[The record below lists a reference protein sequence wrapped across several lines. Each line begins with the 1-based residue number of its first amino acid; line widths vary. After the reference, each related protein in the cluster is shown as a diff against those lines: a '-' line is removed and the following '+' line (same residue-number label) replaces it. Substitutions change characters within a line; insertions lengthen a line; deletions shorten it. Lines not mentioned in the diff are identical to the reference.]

1 MNKKIALSVLSTLII
16 SACASEPTLTSTPE
30 QKATQTASQST
41 NNNAQNNAQTGTE
54 IKPLPDL
61 TSAQLQDM
69 QKKSVYFDRDEFIVK
84 AEFNSLI
91 QQQAQYAKANRL
103 GITLEG
109 NTDER
114 GSSEYNLALGNKR
127 ANAVKKSLEIMGVP
141 SKQINTVSFG
151 EEKPRSTCHEEKCW
165 QENRRVDFNG
175 KSDL

>member
-1 MNKKIALSVLSTLII
+1 MSVLSTLII
-16 SACASEPTLTSTPE
+16 SACASEPTLTSAPE
-30 QKATQTASQST
+30 QKATQTAPQST
-41 NNNAQNNAQTGTE
+41 NNNAQNIAQTGSE

-61 TSAQLQDM
+61 TSAQLLEVQNM